1 MTPATTAVCC
11 LMCTGTRCPL
21 TGIINTESGGDTAVH
36 LAQSQC
42 DETSR
47 YGFHG
52 TSHDYVVRRAA
63 ALLGEKAGTRVVSC
77 HLGAGCSLAA
87 SVTGEAGARDTTM
100 GFSPLSGLM
109 MGTRSGDID
118 PGVVTYMADRSGTP
132 LILSRYSII
141 LT

>member
-1 MTPATTAVCC
+1 MHSD
-11 LMCTGTRCPL
+11 LEREL
-21 TGIINTESGGDTAVH
+21 I
-36 LAQSQC
+36 Q
-42 DETSR
+42 
-47 YGFHG
+47 
-52 TSHDYVVRRAA
+52 VVRTVEQLQRKYLDL
-63 ALLGEKAGTRVVSC
+63 LLGEEAGTRVVSC

-132 LILSRYSII
+132 LILTRYSII